1 MEAFGIPGLSGFE
14 KTRRT
19 RTFGPDIMNLSGVR
33 RNPRP
38 RLPPQLE
45 RKEDEMTKA
54 NLVWRG
60 AVTGLS
66 YYDYGAII
74 HRLNVGEALQ
84 VSPVENIYDP
94 KAVGIFHG
102 VNQVGWV
109 PKSQNS
115 EVRSL
120 LDQGETLTAVI
131 TNHDLRRDFASR
143 LFVNIYQSELST
155 LQECGLPEET
165 TVKKVTVMK
174 TDSNAIATAS
184 SFFLKLGQGNLSAA
198 KYAGYLEAGRLA
210 NKQLTK
216 VLSKRLPMMVRGY
229 ADTPVGRLV
238 TANIAVMALA
248 HFRPEDRILA
258 KLAAA
263 AHV

>member
-1 MEAFGIPGLSGFE
+1 
-14 KTRRT
+14 
-19 RTFGPDIMNLSGVR
+19 
-33 RNPRP
+33 
-38 RLPPQLE
+38 
-45 RKEDEMTKA
+45 MTKA
-54 NLVWRG
+54 HMVWRG

-84 VSPVENIYDP
+84 VFPVENIYDP
-94 KAVGIFHG
+94 KAVGIFYG

-131 TNHDLRRDFASR
+131 TNHDPTRDFGSR
-143 LFVNIYQSELST
+143 LYINIYRSEPSTIQSPSF
-155 LQECGLPEET
+155 PEET
-165 TVKKVTVMK
+165 PVKKVTVMK
-174 TDSNAIATAS
+174 TDTTATATTSAS

-248 HFRPEDRILA
+248 HFRPEDQILA
-258 KLAAA
+258 KLAEAA
-263 AHV
+263 QVQAYQELLQNLEIEGFLDELMESSSMKAAIKKLRGSVEEADLS

>member
-1 MEAFGIPGLSGFE
+1 
-14 KTRRT
+14 
-19 RTFGPDIMNLSGVR
+19 
-33 RNPRP
+33 
-38 RLPPQLE
+38 
-45 RKEDEMTKA
+45 MTKA
-54 NLVWRG
+54 NMVWRG

-74 HRLNVGEALQ
+74 HQLNVGEVLQ
-84 VSPVENIYDP
+84 VSSVENIYDP
-94 KAVGIFHG
+94 KAVGIFYG

-109 PKSQNS
+109 PKGQSS

-131 TNHDLRRDFASR
+131 TDHDLRKDFASR

-165 TVKKVTVMK
+165 TVKKVTAMK
-174 TDSNAIATAS
+174 TDSNATAPASTSDS

-238 TANIAVMALA
+238 TANIAAMALA

-258 KLAAA
+258 KLAKAA
-263 AHV
+263 QVQAYQELLQNLEIEGFLDELMESSSMKAAIKKLRGSVEEADLS